1 MPAFSFEK
9 ISPPAELETGGPMSS
24 TVRRGAI
31 ARFLER
37 LTSARS
43 RKSESASRE
52 VQTPKQKRRKQG

>member
-9 ISPPAELETGGPMSS
+9 IAPPAELETAGQMSS

-31 ARFLER
+31 ARFLDR

-43 RKSESASRE
+43 RKSEGDSGK
-52 VQTPKQKRRKQG
+52 VQTSKQKRRKQG